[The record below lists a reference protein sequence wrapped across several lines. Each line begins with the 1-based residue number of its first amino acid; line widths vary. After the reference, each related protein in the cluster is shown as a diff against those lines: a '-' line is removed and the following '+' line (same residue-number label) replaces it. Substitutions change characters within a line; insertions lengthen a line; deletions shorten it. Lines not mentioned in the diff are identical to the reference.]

1 MNSSEP
7 MTETYTIRIRFSFVN
22 FSMPQLQARENEF
35 PFSLEMNRIRLRE
48 HRKIQNW
55 NNQCK
60 YVSSTSMW
68 LLIWFFKAINK
79 LSYNIHV
86 SPELLIIL

>member
-7 MTETYTIRIRFSFVN
+7 MTETYIIRIRFSFVN
-22 FSMPQLQARENEF
+22 FSMPQLQARKDEF
-35 PFSLEMNRIRLRE
+35 PFCLEMNGIRLRKR
-48 HRKIQNW
+48 RKIQNW

-60 YVSSTSMW
+60 FVPSTSTW
-68 LLIWFFKAINK
+68 LHTWFFKAINK

-86 SPELLIIL
+86 SSELLIIL